1 METNKLGSQ
10 AVMVGSILGG
20 NILGTIATSK
30 VKFLQGNLGRVIL
43 LVVGLILAV
52 KVKSDILK
60 GSAMGFALTG
70 ASGLTQNLTKGV
82 TGFEGISGL
91 AGDYGVGD
99 VITGPDGMMYMVNGL
114 GELEP
119 YEEIVYVDEDG
130 NEYPEEYVDDYSEQ
144 LYGEEIE
151 AIAGVDEVSVAAS

>member
-10 AVMVGSILGG
+10 AVMIGSILGG
-20 NILGTIATSK
+20 NVLGTIATSK
-30 VKFLQGNLGRVIL
+30 IKFLQGNIGRIILFVI
-43 LVVGLILAV
+43 GIILAV

-60 GSAMGFALTG
+60 GSAMGVALTG
-70 ASGLTQNLTKGV
+70 ASGITQNLTKGV

-130 NEYPEEYVDDYSEQ
+130 NEYPEDYIEEYPEQ
-144 LYGEEIE
+144 LSGHEIE
-151 AIAGVDEVSVAAS
+151 AIAGIDEVSVASS

>member
-10 AVMVGSILGG
+10 AVMIGSILGG

-30 VKFLQGNLGRVIL
+30 VKFLQGNLGRIILFVIGIL
-43 LVVGLILAV
+43 LAV

-60 GSAMGFALTG
+60 GSAMGVALTG
-70 ASGLTQNLTKGV
+70 ASGLTQNLTKGIS
-82 TGFEGISGL
+82 GFEGISGL
-91 AGDYGVGD
+91 SGDGNYGVGD
-99 VITGPDGMMYMVNGL
+99 IITGPDGMMYMVNGV

-130 NEYPEEYVDDYSEQ
+130 NEYPANQ
-144 LYGEEIE
+144 LSGTDIH
-151 AIAGVDEVSVAAS
+151 AVSGVDEVAIAGA

>member
-10 AVMVGSILGG
+10 TVMVGSILGG

-30 VKFLQGNLGRVIL
+30 VKFLKGNLGRVIL
-43 LVVGLILAV
+43 FVVGLILAV

-60 GSAMGFALTG
+60 GSAMGLALTG

-119 YEEIVYVDEDG
+119 YDEVVYVDEDD
-130 NEYPEEYVDDYSEQ
+130 YPEEYYDDYPEQ
-144 LYGEEIE
+144 LHGDDIE
-151 AIAGVDEVSVAAS
+151 AIAGVDEVSVATA